1 MVAKMSA
8 QAELLNEVSGNY
20 ACPNS
25 QHHDPRSYND
35 DPLLDSL
42 LILCALHG
50 KPASRSTLSSGLPL
64 ENDRLTLNIFPRAAA
79 RAGLKARVV
88 TRALDKIPAMSLPA
102 VLLLRSGGTGV
113 LLAWN
118 DDGSARF
125 MPSESEGGEIC
136 VDVATLEQSY
146 AGKVI
151 FAHPRHEFD
160 LQAEAFLPRTKSWF
174 KDTLKLSRFLY
185 MDAVLASLLINLIAL
200 GTPLFTMNVY
210 DRVVPNQATVTLWVL
225 AVGICL
231 AFVFDLILKMLRGIC
246 LDIAGK
252 KSDLIISSTLFER
265 IIGMEMKERPA
276 RVGSFA
282 QNIHEFQS
290 LRDFLSSLTLTTIID
305 LPFTLLLLIVIGI
318 IGGALAWIPVM
329 TLPIALLCSW
339 ALQKPVN
346 AAVTKTMSL
355 ASERQAL
362 LIETLSSLDAI
373 KVNNA
378 QSERQFQ
385 WEQTLG
391 SLSRLELRVKTLS
404 SLASNL
410 TGWFQQIS
418 GVVMIIV
425 GVYMIIGGKLSMGGL
440 IACYMLN
447 GRALMPLGQLTGL
460 IARYQQA
467 KLTIK
472 NTEKMMSL
480 AQERRADENP
490 LKREQLQGSIEFRD
504 VDFSYPEQ
512 QNLSLQK
519 INLTI
524 QPGERIGIIGRSGSG
539 KSSLSKLLVNLYQP
553 SAGNILIDGID
564 SRQLDVNDLRHSIGY
579 VPQDIQLFN
588 GTLRDNLLCGARYI
602 DDETMLR
609 AAELAGVNDF
619 ARLHPDGYN
628 LQVGERGSRLSGG
641 QRQAV
646 ALARALLLDPPV
658 LLLDEPTSSMDNTSE
673 EKIKH
678 ALAPC
683 IAGKTLLLVT
693 HRASMLSLVD
703 RLIIV
708 DKGRIIADGPKA
720 VVMDAL
726 KKGQINASR

>member
-1 MVAKMSA
+1 
-8 QAELLNEVSGNY
+8 
-20 ACPNS
+20 
-25 QHHDPRSYND
+25 
-35 DPLLDSL
+35 
-42 LILCALHG
+42 
-50 KPASRSTLSSGLPL
+50 
-64 ENDRLTLNIFPRAAA
+64 
-79 RAGLKARVV
+79 
-88 TRALDKIPAMSLPA
+88 
-102 VLLLRSGGTGV
+102 
-113 LLAWN
+113 
-118 DDGSARF
+118 

-136 VDVATLEQSY
+136 VDAATLEQNY

-318 IGGALAWIPVM
+318 IGGALAWIPVL

-346 AAVTKTMSL
+346 AAVAKTMSL

-362 LIETLSSLDAI
+362 LIETLSSLDGI

-425 GVYMIIGGKLSMGGL
+425 GVYMIIDGKLSMGGL

-480 AQERRADENP
+480 TQERRADENP

-512 QNLSLQK
+512 QNLSLHK

-539 KSSLSKLLVNLYQP
+539 KSSLSKLIVNLYQP
-553 SAGNILIDGID
+553 SAGNLLIDGID

-588 GTLRDNLLCGARYI
+588 GTLRDNLLCGARYV

-609 AAELAGVNDF
+609 AAELAGVNEF

-628 LQVGERGSRLSGG
+628 LQVGERGSQLSGG
-641 QRQAV
+641 QQQAV
-646 ALARALLLDPPV
+646 ALARALLLDPPL

-708 DKGRIIADGPKA
+708 DKGRIIADGPKG